1 MKITKRQLRRIIK
14 EEKAKLLSEASEVG
28 PELRQEESQLISAIE
43 QFFDKYAM
51 VVGLDPMNMP
61 PNDRENVISAMQRV
75 FDKTVNVL

>member
-1 MKITKRQLRRIIK
+1 MKVTKRQLRRIIK

-61 PNDRENVISAMQRV
+61 PNDIENVISAMQRV
-75 FDKTVNVL
+75 FDKTLNVL

>member
-1 MKITKRQLRRIIK
+1 MKITKRQLRRIIQ
-14 EEKAKLLSEASEVG
+14 EEKARLLKETSEVG

-51 VVGLDPMNMP
+51 VVGLDPMNMH
-61 PNDRENVISAMQRV
+61 PNDRENVASAMQRI

>member
-1 MKITKRQLRRIIK
+1 MKITKRQLRRIIR
-14 EEKAKLLSEASEVG
+14 EEKARLLKEASEVG

-51 VVGLDPMNMP
+51 VTGLDPMAMS
-61 PNDRENVISAMQRV
+61 PNDRENVVFAMQRV